1 MAYTDEEL
9 AGLSEEEIAALEEP
23 GEGEV
28 KTEGEIAAEAEV
40 VAEAARVAEAAKAAA
55 DEGKTAEEIAAE
67 AATAEAARVAEEA
80 ETAAEA
86 AKSEDEEEVIDVS
99 TTVKAVP
106 LVDQETAQARIV
118 EITEEVKAVHGKLA
132 DIKTQ
137 YDEGKIDVDE
147 YDTLKEA
154 VYAEEKVLEKEQTT
168 LEVTMKVSDGM
179 QQSAVQTQWVGAQEH
194 YLGIHPEVGNDERI
208 RKLFAEE
215 VNTILQSE
223 DGATMGN
230 YDILKKAYKEIS
242 YLIPLRNKG
251 ETPEAQKIRL
261 VAAAKKIAADK
272 AKGKAPLTLKDV
284 GAAEEN
290 ISSAGKFAYLDK
302 LEGAAL
308 EEAMGK
314 MSEADMAAYAKEK

>member
-1 MAYTDEEL
+1 MEYTDEEL
-9 AGLSEEEIAALEEP
+9 AGLSEEEKEGLLETDDKGSVDDTNKGEAGDAGKP
-23 GEGEV
+23 GEV
-28 KTEGEIAAEAEV
+28 DEGDAGAEK
-40 VAEAARVAEAAKAAA
+40 EAAAAKEVDDKGVKIEA
-55 DEGKTAEEIAAE
+55 DATKE
-67 AATAEAARVAEEA
+67 ADKDKGGVQD
-80 ETAAEA
+80 
-86 AKSEDEEEVIDVS
+86 EDEEEVIDVS

-106 LVDQETAQARIV
+106 LVDKETAQARIV

-230 YDILKKAYKEIS
+230 YDILKKAYKGIS
-242 YLIPLRNKG
+242 YLIPTLNEG

-261 VAAAKKIAADK
+261 VAEAKKIAAAK
-272 AKGKAPLTLKDV
+272 ARGKAPLTLKDV

-290 ISSAGKFAYLDK
+290 AATPEKFAYLDK
-302 LEGAAL
+302 LDGAAL
-308 EEAMGK
+308 EEAVGK
-314 MSEADMAAYAKEK
+314 MTEAEQAEYAKEK

>member
-9 AGLSEEEIAALEEP
+9 AGLSEEEKEGLLETDDKGSVDDTNKGEAGDAGKP
-23 GEGEV
+23 GEV
-28 KTEGEIAAEAEV
+28 DEGDAGAEK
-40 VAEAARVAEAAKAAA
+40 EAAAAKEVDDKGVKIEA
-55 DEGKTAEEIAAE
+55 DATKE
-67 AATAEAARVAEEA
+67 ADKDKGGVQD
-80 ETAAEA
+80 
-86 AKSEDEEEVIDVS
+86 EDEEEVIDVS

-106 LVDQETAQARIV
+106 LVDKETAQARIV

>member
-1 MAYTDEEL
+1 MEYTDEEL
-9 AGLSEEEIAALEEP
+9 AGLSEEEKEGLLETDDKGSVDDTNKGEAGDAGKP
-23 GEGEV
+23 GEV
-28 KTEGEIAAEAEV
+28 DEGDAGAEK
-40 VAEAARVAEAAKAAA
+40 EAAAAKEVDDKGVKIEA
-55 DEGKTAEEIAAE
+55 DATKE
-67 AATAEAARVAEEA
+67 ADKDKGGVQD
-80 ETAAEA
+80 
-86 AKSEDEEEVIDVS
+86 EDEEEVIDVS

-106 LVDQETAQARIV
+106 LVDKETAQARIV

-223 DGATMGN
+223 DGAALGN

>member
-1 MAYTDEEL
+1 MEYTDEEL
-9 AGLSEEEIAALEEP
+9 AGLSEEEKEGLLETDDKGSVDDTNKGEAGDAGKP
-23 GEGEV
+23 GEV
-28 KTEGEIAAEAEV
+28 DEGDAGAEK
-40 VAEAARVAEAAKAAA
+40 EAAAAKEVDDKGVKIEA
-55 DEGKTAEEIAAE
+55 DATKE
-67 AATAEAARVAEEA
+67 ADKDKGGVQD
-80 ETAAEA
+80 
-86 AKSEDEEEVIDVS
+86 EDEEEVIDVS

-106 LVDQETAQARIV
+106 LVDKETAQARIV

>member
-1 MAYTDEEL
+1 MEYTDEEL
-9 AGLSEEEIAALEEP
+9 AGLSEEEKEGLLETDDKGSVDDTNKGEAGDAGKP
-23 GEGEV
+23 GEV
-28 KTEGEIAAEAEV
+28 DEGDAGAEK
-40 VAEAARVAEAAKAAA
+40 EAAAAKEVDDKGVKIEA
-55 DEGKTAEEIAAE
+55 DATKE
-67 AATAEAARVAEEA
+67 ADKDKGGVQD
-80 ETAAEA
+80 
-86 AKSEDEEEVIDVS
+86 EDEEEVIDVS

-272 AKGKAPLTLKDV
+272 ARGKAPLTLKDV

>member
-1 MAYTDEEL
+1 MEYTDEEL
-9 AGLSEEEIAALEEP
+9 AGLSEEEKEGLLETDDKGSVDDTNKGEAGDAGKP
-23 GEGEV
+23 GEV
-28 KTEGEIAAEAEV
+28 DEGDAGAEK
-40 VAEAARVAEAAKAAA
+40 EAAAAKEVDDKGVKIEA
-55 DEGKTAEEIAAE
+55 DATKE
-67 AATAEAARVAEEA
+67 ADKDKGGVQD
-80 ETAAEA
+80 
-86 AKSEDEEEVIDVS
+86 EDEEEVIDVS

>member
-9 AGLSEEEIAALEEP
+9 AGLSEEEKEGLLETDDKGSVDDTNKGEAGDAGKP
-23 GEGEV
+23 GEV
-28 KTEGEIAAEAEV
+28 DEGDAGAEK
-40 VAEAARVAEAAKAAA
+40 EAAAAKEVDDKGVKIEA
-55 DEGKTAEEIAAE
+55 DATKE
-67 AATAEAARVAEEA
+67 ADKDKGGVQD
-80 ETAAEA
+80 
-86 AKSEDEEEVIDVS
+86 EDEEEVIDVS

-106 LVDQETAQARIV
+106 LVDKETAQARIV

-223 DGATMGN
+223 DGAALGN